1 VTVSFPEETVRLV
14 KEAADE
20 AGLSVSAW
28 LTRTAEQQIAHN
40 SNLTEIEAFV
50 ATLDISD
57 AAWTEAEAVVARTL
71 ARGARRRREE
81 AS

>member
-14 KEAADE
+14 KEAAEE

-28 LTRTAEQQIAHN
+28 LARAAEKQIAHK
-40 SNLTEIEAFV
+40 SNLEEIEAHV

-57 AAWTEAEAVVARTL
+57 ADWAKTEEIVARTL
-71 ARGARRRREE
+71 ARTARLRREK

>member
-14 KEAADE
+14 KEAAEE

-28 LTRTAEQQIAHN
+28 LARAAEEQIAHN
-40 SNLTEIEAFV
+40 SNLAEIEEFV

-57 AAWTEAEAVVARTL
+57 AAWAKAEEVVARTL